1 MKTSAVP
8 QGGARLGLVAI
19 TALVGA
25 VLTAMVLAG
34 SASAAPPVGKDGK
47 IHACYKAKGKRKG
60 AMRIVSGNKRC
71 RRGERRVAWIAAGA
85 AGRPG
90 QPGARGGS
98 GPQGPAGAPADPALL
113 EARIAALTLKIDD
126 LEGLL
131 CDQTALLT
139 DQTNLLRGAI
149 GGLSLNNVLSVLGGL
164 LNIPA
169 LPPVLPAFDCS

>member
-1 MKTSAVP
+1 MKTRAVL
-8 QGGARLGLVAI
+8 QGGTRLGLVAI

-25 VLTAMVLAG
+25 VLTAMVFVG

-47 IHACYKAKGKRKG
+47 IHACYRAKGKQKG
-60 AMRIVSGNKRC
+60 AMRIVSGNRC

-85 AGRPG
+85 AGTPG
-90 QPGARGGS
+90 QPGARGGP

-149 GGLSLNNVLSVLGGL
+149 GGLSLNNVLAVLGGL

-169 LPPVLPAFDCS
+169 LPPVLPAFDCP